1 MKKIILFSTLIAL
14 FLLGLVAVEAG
25 PLMAPGGLD
34 VGIPDEELQSI
45 YNDNSG
51 SISDFM
57 QANYGDLS
65 QEEAIILQKETLMV
79 NLDNVKDELNVL
91 ELPGIVTTFFKNER
105 ISVYFEGDYEM
116 GITLEEGEFTRI
128 SDVAQTNPTLLV
140 YISDQV
146 FIDISQGEFNI
157 VDSMANDDIELVGE
171 DLIPSLK
178 AGTVNLGI
186 KLASFFN

>member
-14 FLLGLVAVEAG
+14 FLLGLVVEAG

-45 YNDNSG
+45 YDDNSG

-65 QEEAIILQKETLMV
+65 QEKAIILQKETLMV
-79 NLDNVKDELNVL
+79 NLDNVKDELNAL
-91 ELPGIVTTFFKNER
+91 ELPGIVTIFFKNER